1 MDVEAILDV
10 CQGRKELLFR
20 VAWLGCNNPEE
31 DTWQTRSTI
40 KHLNACMAFMAHG
53 SSNKYAQCVRLKRR
67 CYG

>member
-10 CQGRKELLFR
+10 CQGRKEALFR

-31 DTWQTRSTI
+31 DTWQPRSTI
-40 KHLNACMAFMAHG
+40 KHLNAFMAFIAHG
-53 SSNKYAQCVRLKRR
+53 PSNKYAQCVRLKRR